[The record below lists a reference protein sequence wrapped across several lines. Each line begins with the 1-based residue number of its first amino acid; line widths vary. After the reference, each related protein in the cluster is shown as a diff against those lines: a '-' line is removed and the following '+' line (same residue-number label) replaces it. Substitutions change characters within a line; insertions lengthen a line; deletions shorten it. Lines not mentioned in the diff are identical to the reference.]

1 MPAGSFTCSTGDAM
15 TETIPLLMGVFMGL
29 IGVVLG
35 MCFVYFMDGRIQ
47 RNINAAKDQDYEQ
60 AGS

>member
-1 MPAGSFTCSTGDAM
+1 M
-15 TETIPLLMGVFMGL
+15 TETIPLLMGVFMAL
-29 IGVVLG
+29 AGVVVG

-47 RNINAAKDQDYEQ
+47 RNINRAKEQDYEQ

>member
-1 MPAGSFTCSTGDAM
+1 MGDAM
-15 TETIPLLMGVFMGL
+15 TDTIPLLMGVFMGL
-29 IGVVLG
+29 IGVILG

-47 RNINAAKDQDYEQ
+47 RNINRAKEQDYEQ